1 MQEKKQFLTSK
12 NLYMFNKEK
21 YFAKLKYISRINNTL
36 FTFPCTS
43 DANLLSSKYL
53 KYSVLQICSKMLL
66 LQFLLYLL
74 ISKDKLTVSENLVLK
89 CF

>member
-1 MQEKKQFLTSK
+1 
-12 NLYMFNKEK
+12 MFNKEK